1 MPVPPLAAAGDA
13 GGHHR
18 SAGSARDLASARGGS
33 GRRGGGDADRG
44 GQLPGAGSVAA
55 GLPQKLLSLTGARQD
70 LAGLVVIAP
79 SAGTLRPALIALDA
93 DEPDRA
99 AERGCASTPA
109 MTSAAGQSRW
119 TVRT

>member
-1 MPVPPLAAAGDA
+1 VAVPGVAVVATLTGAASYREPDQSRPAC
-13 GGHHR
+13 
-18 SAGSARDLASARGGS
+18 
-33 GRRGGGDADRG
+33 
-44 GQLPGAGSVAA
+44 
-55 GLPQKLLSLTGARQD
+55 QKLLSLTGARQD

-79 SAGTLRPALIALDA
+79 SAGTLRPVLIALDA